1 MKRAISLSFIIVGA
15 LALSGRAPATTIF
28 LSATID
34 GAQANM
40 GAGTGSPGTGSGQVA
55 LDGVSNLLSWNVTW
69 SGLLG
74 DVIAAH
80 FHGPAPAGQDAGV
93 EVGLVDLTT
102 PSMSQATL
110 TDTQK
115 ADLLAGLWYINI
127 HTTVNPGGEIRGQV
141 VPEPS
146 TLLLVAAGAGF
157 LLVLRRRT
165 AVR

>member
-74 DVIAAH
+74 DIPQLPIPTKIPTRVTWVKRSAGAATALRRST
-80 FHGPAPAGQDAGV
+80 GKKRSTPALFRPALVPNCKD
-93 EVGLVDLTT
+93 GLVKAATDRVSLTS
-102 PSMSQATL
+102 PTL
-110 TDTQK
+110 
-115 ADLLAGLWYINI
+115 
-127 HTTVNPGGEIRGQV
+127 
-141 VPEPS
+141 
-146 TLLLVAAGAGF
+146 
-157 LLVLRRRT
+157 RT
-165 AVR
+165 CR